1 MIVGIQDEILK
12 VHALGLLELL
22 LADKTSKAGLI
33 WAADAYSACGENYR
47 RDKEIKAALITGA
60 NSGIIKNRARKE
72 LEQQSERVRRRA
84 EVFTPLPVCRK
95 MLDYMDMQWFGRE
108 GAFAGKRV
116 QFPPKRS
123 WQSYVDSRRLEITC
137 GEAPYLVQRYDVLT
151 GEIIPLEQRS
161 GILDRKLRAV
171 SENAADEAEWRKW
184 ALRAYQASYGFD
196 FQGDNVLIARLN
208 LLLSYEDYLYARWR
222 RRPES
227 AEYKAVANTVAW
239 NVWQMDGL
247 TGRLPYCRR
256 QARYRQLGLF
266 AAEADAMPA
275 AGGAEAGAAPPSRIY
290 DWRRDNSLEYLHVN
304 RGGKRNMKF
313 DFIIGNPPYQEETIG
328 DNKGFAPPI
337 YHKFLEA
344 AFPLANAVEMIHPA
358 RFLFDAGSTPKQWN
372 KKMLNDPHL
381 KVIFYEA
388 DGTKIFPGTD
398 IKGGIAITYHNSK
411 ENFGSIQTFTAFPEL
426 NSILKKV
433 TKTMSP
439 AESLDTIINTQL
451 RFNLDV
457 LYTDYPEY
465 KLILGS
471 NGKDSRFRN
480 NIFDKVALFTNRQTQ
495 DDDIKVIGVVKNK
508 RTWKYIQKKYV
519 DMEHANVLKY
529 KVLVPRANGS
539 GALGE
544 TLSTPLI
551 GTPLI
556 GYTQTFIGLG
566 VFETEVEA
574 TALFKYMKSKFA
586 RCMLGILKVTQD
598 NDRPVW
604 RLVPLQDFT
613 PNSDIDWSQSIPDID
628 RQLYA
633 KYGLDEQEIEFIETH
648 VKEMA

>member
-1 MIVGIQDEILK
+1 
-12 VHALGLLELL
+12 
-22 LADKTSKAGLI
+22 
-33 WAADAYSACGENYR
+33 
-47 RDKEIKAALITGA
+47 
-60 NSGIIKNRARKE
+60 
-72 LEQQSERVRRRA
+72 
-84 EVFTPLPVCRK
+84 
-95 MLDYMDMQWFGRE
+95 
-108 GAFAGKRV
+108 
-116 QFPPKRS
+116 
-123 WQSYVDSRRLEITC
+123 
-137 GEAPYLVQRYDVLT
+137 
-151 GEIIPLEQRS
+151 
-161 GILDRKLRAV
+161 
-171 SENAADEAEWRKW
+171 
-184 ALRAYQASYGFD
+184 
-196 FQGDNVLIARLN
+196 
-208 LLLSYEDYLYARWR
+208 
-222 RRPES
+222 
-227 AEYKAVANTVAW
+227 
-239 NVWQMDGL
+239 
-247 TGRLPYCRR
+247 
-256 QARYRQLGLF
+256 
-266 AAEADAMPA
+266 
-275 AGGAEAGAAPPSRIY
+275 
-290 DWRRDNSLEYLHVN
+290 
-304 RGGKRNMKF
+304 MKF